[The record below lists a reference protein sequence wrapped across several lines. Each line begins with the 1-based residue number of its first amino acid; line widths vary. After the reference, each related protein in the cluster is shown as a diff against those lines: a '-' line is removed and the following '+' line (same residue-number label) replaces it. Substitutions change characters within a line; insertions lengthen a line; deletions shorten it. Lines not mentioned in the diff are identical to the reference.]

1 MRTLLPVL
9 ALVACATPAPTQR
22 GTRGPRASD
31 HLSAADEH
39 ARHAERLT
47 RWPDR
52 LATSS
57 GSVDTASWYRAWDT
71 VSTELRLARQHRT
84 AAAQLVAAYDEACD
98 DRPAAEVSISPLE
111 RYAVGGAPTEE
122 GALLFLVVEAG
133 SPDEL
138 MAAMRCH
145 RAWMMLGRSDM
156 ASCPLDLA
164 GLRVSA
170 WGDAS
175 GITVEMR
182 VADKQL
188 VPELQRRAA
197 HDLEAAAQR
206 RAGQGRSSSSVNGGY
221 SSTSEP

>member
-1 MRTLLPVL
+1 M
-9 ALVACATPAPTQR
+9 A
-22 GTRGPRASD
+22 
-31 HLSAADEH
+31 AADEH
-39 ARHAERLT
+39 AQHAERLA

-52 LATSS
+52 FAGSS
-57 GSVDTASWYRAWDT
+57 TAVDTASWYRAWDT

-84 AAAQLVAAYDEACD
+84 AAAQLVAAYDEACG
-98 DRPAAEVSISPLE
+98 DRPASEVSISPLE
-111 RYAVGGAPTEE
+111 RYAVGGAPTED

-156 ASCPLDLA
+156 GSCPLDLD
-164 GLRVSA
+164 GLRVAA
-170 WGDAS
+170 WGDAA
-175 GITVEMR
+175 GITVELR
-182 VADKQL
+182 VADKLL

-206 RAGQGRSSSSVNGGY
+206 RAALAPR
-221 SSTSEP
+221 